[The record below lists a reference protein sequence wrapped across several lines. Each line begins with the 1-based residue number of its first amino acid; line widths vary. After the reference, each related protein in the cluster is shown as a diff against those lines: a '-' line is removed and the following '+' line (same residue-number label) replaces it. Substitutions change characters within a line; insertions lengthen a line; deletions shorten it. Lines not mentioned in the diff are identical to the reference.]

1 MAANLGHQ
9 ARNVSA
15 VRHRAYPGLEP
26 RETKHPPGLEF
37 GELCYRYQFSG
48 VSGRPSGH
56 CA

>member
-26 RETKHPPGLEF
+26 RETKHPPGAPLIPGF
-37 GELCYRYQFSG
+37 GMSG
-48 VSGRPSGH
+48 K
-56 CA
+56 